1 MGTTYSLGTFQ
12 IEYVVIIQSL
22 RNYFSDSSV
31 IQNVHAEGNKTLL
44 VANFRSH
51 IVLMATKVGI
61 VLSG

>member
-31 IQNVHAEGNKTLL
+31 IQNVHVEGNKDTTGSK
-44 VANFRSH
+44 F
-51 IVLMATKVGI
+51 
-61 VLSG
+61 